1 MNRIFSLLFGVVLI
15 IVGINQPC
23 HAGTLTFSDDF
34 NDGTLDGWMFVSL
47 DVRVVDP
54 ASSWSVEEGSLLENS
69 RYDAQFALVENLSL
83 SSQSIEV
90 QVDILGWAG
99 IALWYKDINN
109 FVTIGSYPS
118 GAAIYVGEMING
130 IGHTSTY
137 SYSVSQSVLF
147 DFKVDA
153 NSSTGELDFYVGGE
167 YVFTHKAKTRTR
179 TGLSGLVGGNGG
191 GYFDNFIETTGRKKF
206 KK

>member
-23 HAGTLTFSDDF
+23 HAYSFSDDF
-34 NDGTLDGWMFVSL
+34 NDGDLDGWTFASR
-47 DVRVVDP
+47 DDRSGDP
-54 ASSWSVEEGSLLENS
+54 ALNWIVEDGKLLEDS
-69 RYDAQFALVENLSL
+69 GWDAQFALVENLSL

-90 QVDILGWAG
+90 QAHILGFAG
-99 IALWYKDINN
+99 ITLWYKDINN
-109 FVTIGSYPS
+109 FVTIGSYQS
-118 GAAIYVGEMING
+118 GAAIYVGEMIKG
-130 IGHTSTY
+130 IGYTSTY
-137 SYSVSQSVLF
+137 SYSGSQSVFF
-147 DFKVDA
+147 DFRVDA

-179 TGLSGLVGGNGG
+179 TGLSGLLSGNGG

>member
-23 HAGTLTFSDDF
+23 YAGTLTFSDDF
-34 NDGTLDGWMFVSL
+34 NDGNLDGWTFASR
-47 DVRVVDP
+47 DGRSGDP
-54 ASSWSVEEGSLLENS
+54 ALNWIVEDGKLLEDS
-69 RYDAQFALVENLSL
+69 IWDAQFALVENLSL

-90 QVDILGWAG
+90 QADILGWAG

-130 IGHTSTY
+130 IGYTSTY
-137 SYSVSQSVLF
+137 SYSGGQSILF
-147 DFKVDA
+147 DFRVDA

-167 YVFTHKAKTRTR
+167 YVFTHTVQTRIR

-191 GYFDNFIETTGRKKF
+191 GYFDNFIVTGKKKL

>member
-1 MNRIFSLLFGVVLI
+1 MNRFLSLLFGVVLI

-23 HAGTLTFSDDF
+23 YAGTLTFSDDF
-34 NDGTLDGWMFVSL
+34 NDGNLDGWTFASR
-47 DVRVVDP
+47 DERSGDP
-54 ASSWSVEEGSLLENS
+54 ALNWIVEDGKLLEDS
-69 RYDAQFALVENLSL
+69 IWDAQFALVENLSL

-90 QVDILGWAG
+90 QAHILGFAG
-99 IALWYKDINN
+99 ITLWYKDINN
-109 FVTIGSYPS
+109 FVTIGSYQS

-130 IGHTSTY
+130 IGYTSTY
-137 SYSVSQSVLF
+137 SYSGGQSILF
-147 DFKVDA
+147 DFRVDA

-191 GYFDNFIETTGRKKF
+191 GYFDNFIVTGKKKL